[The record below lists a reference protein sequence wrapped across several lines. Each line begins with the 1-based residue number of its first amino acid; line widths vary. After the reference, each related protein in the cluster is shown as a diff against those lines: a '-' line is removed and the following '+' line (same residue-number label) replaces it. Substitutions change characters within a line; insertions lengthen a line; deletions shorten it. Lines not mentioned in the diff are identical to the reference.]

1 MPLPKEVLESLK
13 HDIDEAEESL
23 KEVKDVVTDM
33 RLAGMDTAKLDSE
46 LETLKDEIRK
56 RRILYDRQKAKS
68 S

>member
-1 MPLPKEVLESLK
+1 MPLPKEILESLK
-13 HDIDEAEESL
+13 HDIDEADESL

-33 RLAGMDTAKLDSE
+33 RLAGMDTAKFDSE

-56 RRILYDRQKAKS
+56 RRILYERQKAKS